1 MGTDGNDQIRLSKFW
16 GCHEN
21 LLAVNPL
28 QKTRVRKIRQK
39 NTDSRVDPVRI
50 KTGRKSDTSRDSGS
64 VEEFPAARSR
74 GHPDFG
80 SPLAFPEGLWG
91 PDGNVHIRVPKFWG
105 CHENLL
111 AVIPLQI
118 SGSRKIRQK
127 NTSSW
132 GDPVRFA
139 IQAAQ
144 RLINTLETAETDGLS
159 SVKAVSSVLIRQN
172 FSKSRSHNTKNSR
185 ESPL

>member
-1 MGTDGNDQIRLSKFW
+1 MPRKLACRNSSTNLRISK
-16 GCHEN
+16 N
-21 LLAVNPL
+21 
-28 QKTRVRKIRQK
+28 
-39 NTDSRVDPVRI
+39 
-50 KTGRKSDTSRDSGS
+50 
-64 VEEFPAARSR
+64 
-74 GHPDFG
+74 
-80 SPLAFPEGLWG
+80 
-91 PDGNVHIRVPKFWG
+91 
-105 CHENLL
+105 
-111 AVIPLQI
+111 
-118 SGSRKIRQK
+118 RQK

-185 ESPL
+185 ESPYNGFPPIKKHMKSRLRSACRLGKRFICFLIGILRYIGLKSIRKIKKVPNKAKTKKKKAK